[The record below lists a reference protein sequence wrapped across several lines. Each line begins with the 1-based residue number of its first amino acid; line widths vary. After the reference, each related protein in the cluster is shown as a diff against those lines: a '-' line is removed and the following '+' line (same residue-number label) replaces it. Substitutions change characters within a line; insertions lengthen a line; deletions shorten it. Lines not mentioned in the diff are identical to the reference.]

1 MNNFVTEFSNAT
13 QHYWDSF
20 IIALPKLITA
30 IIIIVIGILISNL
43 ISGFIQKRLVRTSKD
58 PLTAKFLTKAL
69 KMIFIILVI
78 MMALYAGGFGGIA
91 AGILAA
97 AGASAIVLGFA
108 FKDIGENFIAGFILA
123 FSRPFNVNDTIMVNE
138 IFGKV
143 KALELRYTKIKTFD
157 GKDVYIPNADVL
169 TMPVT
174 NYTEDG
180 FFRLEFIVGIAYEDD
195 IDGAKKEILQ
205 ILNSHPDLVRDTEHE
220 NFVVEDELAASTV
233 NLKVLFWADTKDFR
247 KAALVTKGLIIN
259 KVKKELILKGYSLPS
274 DIQELKLYGSQQEIP
289 VIIKTSKEVQTE
301 KNIQI

>member
-1 MNNFVTEFSNAT
+1 MKNFIDEFSVAT
-13 QHYWDSF
+13 QHYWNSF
-20 IIALPKLITA
+20 IVSLPKLITA
-30 IIIIVIGILISNL
+30 ILIIVIGVVLSNL
-43 ISGFIQKRLVRTSKD
+43 ISNFIQKRLVKSSKD

-123 FSRPFNVNDTIMVNE
+123 FNRPFNVNDTIMVNQ

-180 FFRLEFIVGIAYEDD
+180 FFRLDFIVGIAYEDD
-195 IDGAKKEILQ
+195 IDGAKKEIMEVLK
-205 ILNSHPDLVRDTEHE
+205 NHKDLISDSEHE
-220 NFVVEDELAASTV
+220 NFVVENELATSTV
-233 NLKVLFWADTKDFR
+233 NLKVLFWADTTDFR
-247 KAALVTKGLIIN
+247 KAALVTKGEVMNL
-259 KVKKELILKGYSLPS
+259 VKKHLIEKGYSLPS

-289 VIIKTSKEVQTE
+289 VVIKSMEANKSENII
-301 KNIQI
+301 

>member
-1 MNNFVTEFSNAT
+1 MNTFTNEFTNAIN
-13 QHYWDSF
+13 HYWNSF
-20 IIALPKLITA
+20 ILSLPKLITA
-30 IIIIVIGILISNL
+30 VAIIVIGILMSNL
-43 ISGFIQKRLVRTSKD
+43 ISGLIQKRLLKTSKD

-69 KMIFIILVI
+69 KMIFIIFII

-97 AGASAIVLGFA
+97 AGAGAVVLGFA

-123 FSRPFNVNDTIMVNE
+123 FNRPFNVDDTIKIND

-169 TMPVT
+169 TLPVY

-180 FFRLEFIVGIAYEDD
+180 FYRLEFVVGIAYEDD
-195 IDGAKKEILQ
+195 IDGAKREIMEV
-205 ILNSHPDLVRDTEHE
+205 LNNHPDLISDSEHE
-220 NFVVEDELAASTV
+220 NFVIEDQLATSTV

-247 KAALVTKGLIIN
+247 KAAMVTKGLVIN
-259 KVKKELILKGYSLPS
+259 QVKKDLTEKGYGLPA
-274 DIQELKLYGSQQEIP
+274 DIQELKIYGGQAGIP
-289 VIIKTSKEVQTE
+289 IILKDEATIGRVNKSK
-301 KNIQI
+301 N

>member
-1 MNNFVTEFSNAT
+1 MNNFINEFSNAS
-13 QHYWDSF
+13 QHYWNSF
-20 IIALPKLITA
+20 IVSLPKLITA
-30 IIIIVIGILISNL
+30 ILIIVIGVVISNL
-43 ISGFIQKRLVRTSKD
+43 ISNFIQKRLVKSSRD
-58 PLTAKFLTKAL
+58 PLTAKFLAKAV
-69 KMIFIILVI
+69 KMIFIILII

-123 FSRPFNVNDTIMVNE
+123 FNRPFNVNDTIMINK

-180 FFRLEFIVGIAYEDD
+180 FFRLDFIVGIAYEDD
-195 IDGAKKEILQ
+195 IDGAKKEIMEVLK
-205 ILNSHPDLVRDTEHE
+205 NHKDLISDSEHE
-220 NFVVEDELAASTV
+220 NFVVENELATSTV
-233 NLKVLFWADTKDFR
+233 NLKVLFWADTTDFR
-247 KAALVTKGLIIN
+247 KAALVTKGEVMN
-259 KVKKELILKGYSLPS
+259 QVKKHLIEKGYSLPS

-289 VIIKTSKEVQTE
+289 VAIKNVGWV
-301 KNIQI
+301 